1 MDVEKHPKDSKG
13 ITMRST
19 EIFKENIKI
28 LKPAMTKKVADKD
41 PAREALHYTM
51 THLLREILDEDSS
64 INSAVRNS
72 PYADELIKK
81 VHKYFAMPHDV
92 RWEKLEKVTWAD
104 IKSRSPNY
112 VIIQGQNG
120 TGAIKWTGSTWQ
132 AMLAGEDGITK
143 ESNDSINILFKEIKY
158 TIGKITGYWAAIGQ
172 GRQSYRGAAAYAS
185 GEVDRKREKRRNSR
199 EVVVN
204 PNTLDPGASTSHNT
218 QVILRKLRPVYMR
231 YLEQAIA
238 DVKGVVGMALKN
250 DSYGKVSQKIAILTN
265 LQNVRQE
272 LIDNPDT
279 VPDKIKERLRPALYL
294 TASHFYPDET
304 GNFALGVDRYGRGQP
319 ASQRGPNQ
327 VITDIANGDQKKL
340 ITLMNYLK
348 QSLLHP

>member
-1 MDVEKHPKDSKG
+1 
-13 ITMRST
+13 MRST

-51 THLLREILDEDSS
+51 THLLREILDEDSTIPDLS
-64 INSAVRNS
+64 GIRRG
-72 PYADELIKK
+72 PYADALVQK
-81 VHKYFAMPHDV
+81 VHKEFAMPHDV

-112 VIIQGQNG
+112 VIIQGQDGMGAVKWNG
-120 TGAIKWTGSTWQ
+120 SKWE
-132 AMLAGEDGITK
+132 AMLSSKEGITRD
-143 ESNDSINILFKEIKY
+143 SDASINTLFKEIKER
-158 TIGKITGYWAAIGQ
+158 IGKITAQWGAIGQ
-172 GRQSYRGAAAYAS
+172 GRQSYRGAS
-185 GEVDRKREKRRNSR
+185 DNRTGEVDKKRSQRQARR
-199 EVVVN
+199 EVVVS
-204 PNTLDPGASTSHNT
+204 PNTLDPNAGSAHNT
-218 QVILRKLRPVYMR
+218 EVILRKLRPVYMR

-250 DSYGKVSQKIAILTN
+250 DSYQKVKQKLEILTN

-272 LIDNPDT
+272 LIDNPDA
-279 VPDKIKERLRPALYL
+279 VPGKIKERLRPALYL
-294 TASHFYPDET
+294 TASHYYPDET

-319 ASQRGPNQ
+319 THSRGPNQ
-327 VITDIANGDQKKL
+327 VIADIASGDQKKL

>member
-1 MDVEKHPKDSKG
+1 
-13 ITMRST
+13 MRST
-19 EIFKENIKI
+19 ELFKENIKI

-51 THLLREILDEDSS
+51 THLLREILDEDSTIPDLS
-64 INSAVRNS
+64 GVRRG
-72 PYADELIKK
+72 PYADQLIKR
-81 VHKYFAMPHDV
+81 VHKDFAIPHDV

-112 VIIQGQNG
+112 VILQGQDG
-120 TGAIKWTGSTWQ
+120 MGAVKWAGYTWQ
-132 AMLAGEDGITK
+132 VMLSSKEGIKTDHG
-143 ESNDSINILFKEIKY
+143 DSINILFKEIKD
-158 TIGKITGYWAAIGQ
+158 TIGKITGYWGAIGQ
-172 GRQSYRGAAAYAS
+172 GRQSYRGAS
-185 GEVDRKREKRRNSR
+185 DNKRGEVDIKRDKRRNSR

-204 PNTLDPGASTSHNT
+204 PNTLDPNSGSAHNT
-218 QVILRKLRPVYMR
+218 EVILRKLRPVYMR

-250 DSYGKVSQKIAILTN
+250 DAYQKVKQKLEILTN

-272 LIDNPDT
+272 LIDNPDA
-279 VPDKIKERLRPALYL
+279 VPGKIKERLRPALYL
-294 TASHFYPDET
+294 TASHYYPDET

-319 ASQRGPNQ
+319 THSRGPNQ
-327 VITDIANGDQKKL
+327 VIADIASGDQKKL

>member
-1 MDVEKHPKDSKG
+1 
-13 ITMRST
+13 MRST

-28 LKPAMTKKVADKD
+28 LKPAMKKKVADKD
-41 PAREALHYTM
+41 PAREALHHTM
-51 THLLREILDEDSS
+51 TYLLREILDEDSS
-64 INSAVRNS
+64 ITSAVRSS
-72 PYADELIKK
+72 PYADELIKR
-81 VHKYFAMPHDV
+81 VHKDFAMPHDV

-120 TGAIKWTGSTWQ
+120 TGAIKWTGETWQ
-132 AMLAGEDGITK
+132 VMLAGEGGITTDFD
-143 ESNDSINILFKEIKY
+143 DSINSLFKEIKN

-172 GRQSYRGAAAYAS
+172 GKGSYRGAS
-185 GEVDRKREKRRNSR
+185 DNKRGEVDIKRDKRRNSR
-199 EVVVN
+199 EVVAN
-204 PNTLDPGASTSHNT
+204 PNTLDPNAGSAHNT
-218 QVILRKLRPVYMR
+218 EVILRKLRPVYMR

-250 DSYGKVSQKIAILTN
+250 DSYSKVSQKLAILTN

-272 LIDNPDT
+272 LIDNPD
-279 VPDKIKERLRPALYL
+279 VIPGKIKERLRPALYL

-319 ASQRGPNQ
+319 SSQRGPNQ

>member
-1 MDVEKHPKDSKG
+1 
-13 ITMRST
+13 MRST

-72 PYADELIKK
+72 PYADELIKR
-81 VHKYFAMPHDV
+81 VHKDFAMPHDV

-120 TGAIKWTGSTWQ
+120 TGAIKWTGNTWQ

-143 ESNDSINILFKEIKY
+143 ESDDSINILFKEIKN

-172 GRQSYRGAAAYAS
+172 GRQSYRGASDNTIGA
-185 GEVDRKREKRRNSR
+185 VDVKRQKRRNSR
-199 EVVVN
+199 EMLIS
-204 PNTLDPGASTSHNT
+204 PTTLDPNASREHNT
-218 QVILRKLRPVYMR
+218 EVILRKLRPVYMR

-272 LIDNPDT
+272 LIDNPN
-279 VPDKIKERLRPALYL
+279 VIPGKIKERLRPALYL
-294 TASHFYPDET
+294 TASHFYPDQT
-304 GNFALGVDRYGRGQP
+304 GNFALGVHQYGRGQP
-319 ASQRGPNQ
+319 SSQMGPQQ

>member
-1 MDVEKHPKDSKG
+1 
-13 ITMRST
+13 MRST

-28 LKPAMTKKVADKD
+28 LKPAVTRKVADKD

-64 INSAVRNS
+64 ITSAVRNS
-72 PYADELIKK
+72 PYADELIKR
-81 VHKYFAMPHDV
+81 VHKDFAMPHDV

-112 VIIQGQNG
+112 VIIQGQDG
-120 TGAIKWTGSTWQ
+120 TGAIKWTGETWFV
-132 AMLAGEDGITK
+132 MLAGEDGITTDRD
-143 ESNDSINILFKEIKY
+143 DSINSLFKEIKN

-172 GRQSYRGAAAYAS
+172 GKGSYRGVATNPT
-185 GEVDRKREKRRNSR
+185 GEVERKRQKRTASR
-199 EVVVN
+199 QTVVN
-204 PNTLDPGASTSHNT
+204 PSTLDPSAGTSHNT
-218 QVILRKLRPVYMR
+218 QVILRKLRPVYMK
-231 YLEQAIA
+231 YLDQAIA

-250 DSYGKVSQKIAILTN
+250 DAYGKVNQKVGILTN

-272 LIDNPDT
+272 LIDNPDI
-279 VPDKIKERLRPALYL
+279 VPEKIKERLRPALYL
-294 TASHFYPDET
+294 TASYYYPDQT

-319 ASQRGPNQ
+319 ASQSGPQQ
-327 VITDIANGDQKKL
+327 VIADIANGDQKKL
-340 ITLMNYLK
+340 TTLMNYLK